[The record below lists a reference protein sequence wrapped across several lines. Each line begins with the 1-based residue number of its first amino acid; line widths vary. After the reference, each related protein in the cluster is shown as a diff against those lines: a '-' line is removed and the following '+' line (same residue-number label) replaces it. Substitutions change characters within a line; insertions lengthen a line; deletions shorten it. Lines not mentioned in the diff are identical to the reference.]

1 MEELKNI
8 CSNVLNKMREREVNS
23 CLAWIGGTARDFL
36 RNKEPYDYDLIVYG
50 LPFKKIEE
58 IFWDVVNIR
67 HVNSDA
73 GVIRALSHSGK
84 KLDVYLATRT
94 DYSKE
99 IGAWK
104 RNTNYYEFL
113 INKNVHHRDVIKHNL
128 KMRVPRFSNNC
139 INIHYP
145 SMEVVTKD
153 KWLNDFEDKFC
164 SHLRARSRFVFGD
177 YITLFKFASN
187 GYEINKKTKRLF
199 VDNSLIPY
207 MTWSDKF
214 EEDDVISIYQ
224 DIFLRNLKRVYNYEK
239 RGKKFDPLT
248 FYELCRKSKLFE
260 SLFYKSPTKSPS
272 NLSRKEDFFLNVY
285 NNNLDLLLND
295 VENKFIVEKE
305 YNL

>member
-1 MEELKNI
+1 
-8 CSNVLNKMREREVNS
+8 MRKQEVNT

-58 IFWDVVNIR
+58 IFRVEVKVR

-104 RNTNYYEFL
+104 RDTNYYEFL
-113 INKNVHHRDVIKHNL
+113 INKNVHHKHVIKHNL
-128 KMRVPRFSNNC
+128 KMKVPRFSNNC

-145 SMEVVTKD
+145 SMEVITKD
-153 KWLNDFEDKFC
+153 KWHEDFKNKFC
-164 SHLRARSRFVFGD
+164 SHLRERSRLVIGD

-187 GYEINKKTKRLF
+187 GYEIDKKTKRLF
-199 VDNSLIPY
+199 VDDSLIPFLVY
-207 MTWSDKF
+207 SDKF

-224 DIFLRNLKRVYNYEK
+224 DIFLRNLKRAYNYEK
-239 RGKKFDPLT
+239 RGKKFDPFT
-248 FYELCRKSKLFE
+248 FYELCKKSRLLE
-260 SLFYKSPTKSPS
+260 SLFFKCPCKTPS
-272 NLSRKEDFFLNVY
+272 GLSNKEEFLLNIF
-285 NNNLDLLLND
+285 NNNLNLLLNKIG
-295 VENKFIVEKE
+295 NKFIIEKKFE
-305 YNL
+305 L